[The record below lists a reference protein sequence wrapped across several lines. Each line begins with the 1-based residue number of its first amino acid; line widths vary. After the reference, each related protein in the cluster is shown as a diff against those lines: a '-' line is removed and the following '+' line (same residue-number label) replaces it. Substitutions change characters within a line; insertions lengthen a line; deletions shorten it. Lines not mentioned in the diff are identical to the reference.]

1 VNVIGIVMIIAG
13 LGALGIGAW
22 SAATGRRPVWLST
35 KAIAANTVRTWGAG
49 TGLAG
54 AGLAIVGVSELVAM
68 GTVPGLAG
76 FVLIMAGAG
85 LVTVSTPRRGRSG
98 PR

>member
-1 VNVIGIVMIIAG
+1 VNVIGIAMLAVG
-13 LGALGIGAW
+13 LAAAGIGAW

-49 TGLAG
+49 TALAG
-54 AGLAIVGVSELVAM
+54 LGLTVVGVGELAAM
-68 GTVPGLAG
+68 STVVGLAG
-76 FVLIMAGAG
+76 FVLIMSGAG
-85 LVTVSTPRRGRSG
+85 LVTISTPRRRR

>member
-1 VNVIGIVMIIAG
+1 VNVIGIAMLAVG
-13 LGALGIGAW
+13 LGAGGIGAW

-49 TGLAG
+49 TALAG
-54 AGLAIVGVSELVAM
+54 LGLTVVGVSELAAM
-68 GTVPGLAG
+68 STVVGLAG
-76 FVLIMAGAG
+76 FVLIMSGAG
-85 LVTVSTPRRGRSG
+85 LVTISTPRRRR